1 MSTAAPTQTRTRPT
15 QRQLHDLRSIGHPNP
30 ESVSFAEAERLVAAH
45 QAANSDW
52 VGTATPAMLEL
63 LADVGKPMPETTPFE
78 VAKAAIDAHKEVDP
92 AYFERRRQEARERR
106 KSTAAPENERI
117 PGGKLGEYL
126 LAARGRYAGDPERE
140 PASKDAIKYAMDLA
154 FERPSGDQLRIDT
167 FSELKKGASSGKVHV
182 LIKKLRGEFVERRA
196 AA

>member
-1 MSTAAPTQTRTRPT
+1 MSTQAPSQTRTRPT
-15 QRQLHDLRSIGHPNP
+15 QRQIHDLRCIGHQSP
-30 ESVSFAEAERLVAAH
+30 ESVSFAEAERLIEAHKAAH
-45 QAANSDW
+45 PEW
-52 VGTATPAMLEL
+52 IGTATPAMLEL
-63 LADVGKPMPETTPFE
+63 LADVGKPMPEDTPFE

-106 KSTAAPENERI
+106 RAAAPPQNERI

-126 LAARGRYAGDPERE
+126 LAARGRYANDPERE

-154 FERPSGDQLRIDT
+154 FERPTGDQLRIDT
-167 FSELKKGASSGKVHV
+167 FSELKKGASSAKVHV